1 MLSIRDD
8 LNGFPRSTRVQRAL
22 ANPRLRV
29 AIVLVAPALIVYMI
43 VVIYPLLSSLWGSF
57 FEWNGL
63 KSGRFIGLENF
74 VQLFQNP
81 HLPRVI
87 GAFTHNVVWFL
98 GIMVIQNVG
107 GMLIAYLLYLRKGR
121 MSFFQSAFFLP
132 ALLSPLLVGALW
144 RILLAPLGPLDA
156 ALTGLGLTSGPI
168 TWLGDN
174 GIALPVL
181 VLVDAW
187 NWLGLPLLVFL
198 AGFNDIPPEIMESAR
213 LEGAGSTRAL
223 LSIGIPLVMPSVAI
237 IAVLTF
243 INAFNQF
250 DIVYIMEGP
259 EGNPGHA
266 TDVLG
271 TLFYQLAFGTQGA
284 SGLTEIGI
292 ALALATVLMLF
303 LAAGTVIGL
312 RLLGR
317 RIVEF

>member
-1 MLSIRDD
+1 M
-8 LNGFPRSTRVQRAL
+8 PKAL

-29 AIVLVAPALIVYMI
+29 ATILIAPALIAYLI
-43 VVIYPLLSSLWGSF
+43 VVIYPLLSSLWGSL
-57 FEWNGL
+57 FEWDGL
-63 KSGRFIGLENF
+63 RSGRFVGLDNF
-74 VQLFQNP
+74 AQLFRNP
-81 HLPRVI
+81 NLPRVA
-87 GAFTHNVVWFL
+87 GAFSHNVLWFL

-107 GMLIAYLLYLRKGR
+107 GMLIAYMLYLRKGR

-144 RILLAPLGPLDA
+144 RILLAPLGPIDSI
-156 ALTGLGLTSGPI
+156 LGSLGMTSGPI
-168 TWLGDN
+168 TWLGDTSL
-174 GIALPVL
+174 ALPVL

-198 AGFNDIPPEIMESAR
+198 AGFNDIPSDVMESAR
-213 LEGAGSTRAL
+213 LEGASSSKAL
-223 LSIGIPLVMPSVAI
+223 ISIALPLVMPSVAI
-237 IAVLTF
+237 ISVLTF

-284 SGLTEIGI
+284 SGLTEIGT

-312 RLLGR
+312 RVLGR